1 MVVCG
6 RANYTNLSRYSSLSE
21 RTFRRNLNKGIGFE
35 SINGHLIETHGS
47 RSGGQILV
55 VDATFHEKSG
65 RHTPNLDRFY
75 NGKSGQVEKGLEW
88 SVVAVVDL
96 EQNTA
101 YAFYQPS
108 RQQRSYLN
116 ALRRQHWTIKS
127 VKIELISIWAI

>member
-1 MVVCG
+1 VVCG
-6 RANYTNLSRYSSLSE
+6 RVNYTNLSRYSSLSE
-21 RTFRRNLNKGIGFE
+21 RTFRRNLNEGIGFE
-35 SINGHLIETHGS
+35 SVNRHLIERYGS
-47 RSGGQILV
+47 RAGVQILV

-101 YAFYQPS
+101 YALS
-108 RQQRSYLN
+108 AQQTEAGTS
-116 ALRRQHWTIKS
+116 
-127 VKIELISIWAI
+127 